1 MTRLILPSDE
11 DQIVTRMIQD
21 IELHRSVRLPDPPA
35 IRVYQRPP
43 PIEKVPEPEESI
55 STPREIHPGSAAQT
69 APEESADTAERARF
83 IDWWAEARKVTQEAD
98 EEALQRWLLEQ
109 GFDSYVS
116 IMRGELPIT
125 NPVETESPLTQENKT
140 GYLNT
145 YGDMEYAISE
155 NCVATTQV
163 AARFDHSDFGK
174 ALPMR
179 ITCKRRSLKKYDFER
194 RNQE

>member
-1 MTRLILPSDE
+1 MTRLILPGDE
-11 DQIVTRMIQD
+11 DRVVNRMIQN
-21 IELHRSVRLPDPPA
+21 IELHRSVRPPEPPA
-35 IRVYQRPP
+35 IRVYQRPQP
-43 PIEKVPEPEESI
+43 KEEVLEPEA
-55 STPREIHPGSAAQT
+55 PGPTTHETQPSSVTDTSPDEAAD
-69 APEESADTAERARF
+69 EVDRARF

-109 GFDSYVS
+109 GYDRYVS
-116 IMRGELPIT
+116 VMQGELPIS
-125 NPVETESPLTQENKT
+125 NPVETESPLTQENRT

-179 ITCKRRSLKKYDFER
+179 ITCKPRTLKKYDFSR
-194 RNQE
+194 GHQ